1 MKCHRMWPFIWSAL
15 FAKTKTFCRERNT
28 ILFGNYNL
36 WPLTIFNGQSWLNP
50 INLYGKFHWSTKGYA
65 INLEMS
71 TSSPSIEL
79 LSKHHK
85 IMRMDV
91 SILQQWVNM
100 DLNGGYKKELQSQCR
115 VTLAEQI
122 WMNWRITEMD
132 ILKIWKLRFFLTPFL
147 LFTTIVIC
155 SLFYW

>member
-1 MKCHRMWPFIWSAL
+1 MLRQNHSSEKEIKHYLEIITCDPSLYLMDNPDLILSIFMESSIGLQRVMQSIW
-15 FAKTKTFCRERNT
+15 K
-28 ILFGNYNL
+28 Y
-36 WPLTIFNGQSWLNP
+36 PLAN
-50 INLYGKFHWSTKGYA
+50 
-65 INLEMS
+65 
-71 TSSPSIEL
+71 PSIEL

-122 WMNWRITEMD
+122 
-132 ILKIWKLRFFLTPFL
+132 
-147 LFTTIVIC
+147 
-155 SLFYW
+155 